1 MANRQTRADKKLNRA
16 KNGILGFIAIAG
28 LALVGTGIFF
38 SLGGGQ
44 NSVPI
49 EGEDFELISGA
60 NTASNPNQI
69 EVIEFFSY
77 GCVYCRNFEEPL
89 GEWLEEIPEYAKF
102 SRIPAN
108 FSPTWALLGQA
119 YLTLAEMGD
128 LGAQHDAM
136 FRAIHDRGMTFRS
149 GEEIA
154 DYLDDDSFSGEEFLR
169 LFSSL
174 KIRRQTNQARNLT
187 NSYQIRSVPTLIVAG
202 KYRVSMNNGMGRA
215 LEVTNWLIAREAMPK
230 TETPQ
235 TPLTGG

>member
-1 MANRQTRADKKLNRA
+1 MAKRQTRADKKLNRA
-16 KNGILGFIAIAG
+16 RNGILGFIAIAG

-49 EGEDFELISGA
+49 EGEDFELVSGA
-60 NTASNPNQI
+60 NTTTNPDQI

-77 GCVYCRNFEEPL
+77 GCVYCRNFEAPL
-89 GEWLEEIPEYAKF
+89 GEWLDELPDYARF

-108 FSPTWALLGQA
+108 FSPSWALLGQA
-119 YLTLAEMGD
+119 YLTLAEMDD
-128 LGAQHDAM
+128 LESRHNAM
-136 FRAIHDRGMTFRS
+136 FTAIHDRGMSFKS

-187 NSYQIRSVPTLIVAG
+187 NSYQIRSVPTLVVAG

-215 LEVTNWLIAREAMPK
+215 LKVTNWLIAREAMPK